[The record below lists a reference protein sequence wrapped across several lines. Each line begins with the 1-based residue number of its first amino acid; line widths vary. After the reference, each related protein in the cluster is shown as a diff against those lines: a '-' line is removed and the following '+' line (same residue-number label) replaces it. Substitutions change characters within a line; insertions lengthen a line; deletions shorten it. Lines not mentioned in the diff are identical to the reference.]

1 MKTNDVTGR
10 LRAGFVNVAVELG
23 RPGISASF
31 EDVQT
36 VTRALARLDVEFQ
49 KENPVTSLFTNDRN
63 GDLNPEVLGERVL
76 SALVE
81 FEIPVSRVPELV
93 EALEEAGK
101 TVDTV
106 FSAALAEPIRPGES
120 EPELIQ
126 ILEENGIFYRPNGKT
141 NVGLGKPFL
150 PVEAAS

>member
-81 FEIPVSRVPELV
+81 FVIPVSRVPELV

-150 PVEAAS
+150 PMEAAS